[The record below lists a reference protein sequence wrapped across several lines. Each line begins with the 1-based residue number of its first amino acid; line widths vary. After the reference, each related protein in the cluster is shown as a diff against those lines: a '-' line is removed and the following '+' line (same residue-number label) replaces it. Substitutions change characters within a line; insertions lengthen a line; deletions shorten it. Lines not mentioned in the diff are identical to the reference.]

1 MKILV
6 TGGCGFIGS
15 EFVNYVYKNF
25 PQYTLVVVDKLTY
38 AGDVSSIPSDVEL
51 IKKDIC
57 DLTFE
62 DVGEFNYCVN
72 FAAESHVDNSIK
84 DGSPFVK
91 TNVMGTFNML
101 ELSKKC
107 SNFIKFVQIST
118 DEVYGDLD
126 IARKGQSRENDR
138 LIPSSYYSA
147 TKAAA
152 DELVIACTHTYGLPT
167 LITRTCNNFGVK
179 QHSEKFLPT
188 IMNSILNEI
197 EIPIYGDGKQV
208 REWIWVNDNVRMIFD
223 LMLSEHGIYNIGSGD
238 VWQNIQII
246 EFINR
251 LIGVNAKYTFVN
263 DRLGHDRRYTLDSDK
278 LQMYYKKNKLTKK
291 SLFQY
296 LKEQFNIEK

>member
-1 MKILV
+1 MKVLV

-15 EFVNYVYKNF
+15 EFVNYVYNSF
-25 PQYTLVVVDKLTY
+25 PQYKLFVVDKLTY
-38 AGDVSSIPSDVEL
+38 AGDEFSIPSDVEL

-57 DLTFE
+57 NLQFE

-91 TNVMGTFNML
+91 TNVMGTYNML

-126 IARKGQSRENDR
+126 IIKKGQSSENDR

-179 QHSEKFLPT
+179 QHNEKFLPT
-188 IMNSILNEI
+188 LIDCVTNNKPV
-197 EIPIYGDGKQV
+197 PIYGDGKQT

-223 LMLSEHGIYNIGSGD
+223 LMLSEYGIWNIGSGD
-238 VWQNIQII
+238 TWQNIQIV
-246 EFINR
+246 EFVNR
-251 LIGVNAKYTFVN
+251 LVNTNVRYQFVN
-263 DRLGHDRRYTLDSDK
+263 DRMGHDRRYTLDSDK
-278 LQMYYKKNKLTKK
+278 LQMYYKKSKLTKK
-291 SLFQY
+291 SLLNY
-296 LKEQFNIEK
+296 LKEQLI

>member
-1 MKILV
+1 MKVLV

-15 EFVNYVYKNF
+15 EFVNYVYENHKE
-25 PQYTLVVVDKLTY
+25 YELVVVDKLTY
-38 AGDVSSIPSDVEL
+38 AGDEFSIPSDVTL

-57 DLTFE
+57 DLRFE

-84 DGSPFVK
+84 DGGPFVR
-91 TNVMGTFNML
+91 TNVMGTYNML
-101 ELSKKC
+101 ELAKKC

-126 IARKGQSRENDR
+126 ISKKGQSTELDR

-167 LITRTCNNFGVK
+167 LITRTCNNFGVR
-179 QHSEKFLPT
+179 QHNEKFLPT
-188 IMNSILNEI
+188 IIDCVIENK
-197 EIPIYGDGKQV
+197 EIPIYGDGKQI

-251 LIGVNAKYTFVN
+251 LVGVNVKYTFVH

-278 LQMYYKKNKLTKK
+278 LQMYYKKSKLTKK
-291 SLFQY
+291 SLLQY
-296 LKEQFNIEK
+296 LKEQLL